1 VRASRDVDGKNVF
14 AIGGHGIG
22 TRLLVNSASGRLG
35 DTPMALA
42 DRAADICP
50 VGVILPKR
58 RGFAVPIGERQFDLA
73 PVSEQAKG
81 TP

>member
-1 VRASRDVDGKNVF
+1 MF

-22 TRLLVNSASGRLG
+22 THLLVNSASGRLA
-35 DTPMALA
+35 DTEMALR
-42 DRAADICP
+42 DRAAEICP

-58 RGFAVPIGERQFDLA
+58 RGFAIPIGQRRFDIL
-73 PVSEQAKG
+73 PVSEQVETG